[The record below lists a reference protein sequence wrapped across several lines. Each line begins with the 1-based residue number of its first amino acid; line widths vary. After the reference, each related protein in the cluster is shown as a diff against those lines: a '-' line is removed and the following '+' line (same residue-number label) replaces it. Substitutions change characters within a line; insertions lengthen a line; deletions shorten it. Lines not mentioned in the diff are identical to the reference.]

1 MNELTDDLD
10 NNLLADDA
18 YYGFTKKT
26 ATGIGNSLNT
36 RPQMMAQ
43 LQNGNGNTYLP
54 SPPQVAEPIE
64 ENLGNDDGMTTM
76 PVPNEPAEY
85 IPPTE
90 DGSFDDGGMMGG
102 MTIGGSGGVPPME
115 EEVVVDESM
124 MRTGEDKIFGMKP
137 IVFYGLLAVAAA
149 GGIWYFRKAK
159 KA

>member
-18 YYGFTKKT
+18 YYGFTKMT
-26 ATGIGNSLNT
+26 ATGIESSLKP

-43 LQNGNGNTYLP
+43 LQNGNGNLP
-54 SPPQVAEPIE
+54 SPPQVVEPIE

-85 IPPTE
+85 IPPVE
-90 DGSFDDGGMMGG
+90 EGGFDDGGMMGG

-124 MRTGEDKIFGMKP
+124 MRTGDDKIFGMKP
-137 IVFYGLLAVAAA
+137 IVFYGLLAAVAA
-149 GGIWYFRKAK
+149 GGFWYFKKAK